1 MMMIAPHAL
10 ALRYNALA
18 HRVGQWLEPAALL
31 FLRIAGAKVFWD
43 SGLTK
48 WTGFLQFNKSKY
60 DLFLYEFFCPDPP
73 RPGAL
78 QLCDPKTL
86 DYPDG
91 SAIVPAVKTLA
102 VMAGTMEV
110 VLPVLLVLGLAT
122 RFAALGLL
130 VMTLFIQLAVFPS
143 WSHWWNPAVWWAVVM
158 FALVAR
164 GPGPW
169 SLDRLLGLD
178 GKARS

>member
-1 MMMIAPHAL
+1 MTTFARSLTM
-10 ALRYNALA
+10 RYSTLV
-18 HRVGQWLEPAALL
+18 HRVGGWLEPAALL
-31 FLRIAGAKVFWD
+31 FLRLAVARVFWD
-43 SGLTK
+43 SGMTK
-48 WTGFLQFNKSKY
+48 WSGFLQFNKAKF

-91 SAIVPAVKTLA
+91 SAMITAIKALA
-102 VMAGTMEV
+102 VMTGVMEV
-110 VLPVLLVLGLAT
+110 VLSAMLVLGLVS

-130 VMTLFIQLAVFPS
+130 AMTVFIQLAVFPS
-143 WSHWWNPAVWWAVVM
+143 WSHWWNPAMWWAVVL
-158 FALVAR
+158 FALLAR

-169 SLDRLLGLD
+169 SMDRLLGLD
-178 GKARS
+178 GKPFP

>member
-1 MMMIAPHAL
+1 MASLSAL
-10 ALRYNALA
+10 AAYYDTIV
-18 HRVGQWLEPAALL
+18 HRVGARLEPAALL

-43 SGLTK
+43 SGMSK
-48 WTGFLQFNKSKY
+48 WNGFLDFNKSKF

-78 QLCDPKTL
+78 QLCDPSTL

-91 SAIVPAVKTLA
+91 SATVPLVKTLA
-102 VMAGTMEV
+102 VTAGVMEV
-110 VLPVLLVLGLAT
+110 VLPVLLVLGLFC
-122 RFAALGLL
+122 RFASLGLL
-130 VMTLFIQLAVFPS
+130 AMALFIQLAVFPT
-143 WSHWWNPAVWWAVVM
+143 WSHWWNPAVWWVVVL

-169 SLDRLLGLD
+169 SMDRLLGLD
-178 GKARS
+178 GRKAV